1 MRSTKRCGPEMVK
14 HLRDEKTLPLFDIKL
29 ELSTRQVDLL
39 SRRAQAHATARRL
52 GWLWPSLV
60 TTIGPECSSK

>member
-1 MRSTKRCGPEMVK
+1 MRSTKRCGPEMVE

-39 SRRAQAHATARRL
+39 SRRAQAHATAPPSRMAMAESCNSD
-52 GWLWPSLV
+52 WPRV
-60 TTIGPECSSK
+60 F